1 MKKVKILIV
10 GGGMS
15 GLCYGILCARKGR
28 DVLICEKNARV
39 GKKISV
45 TGNGRCN
52 LGNQNVSERF
62 YNDGAVVKRV
72 LNAVSVAEYLEFLR
86 QCGIIT
92 FTDGA
97 GRIYPLC
104 ESAPAVAECLRYAY
118 ERAGGKTQ
126 CNCTVTDVRKQNDGF
141 TANCGGRTLY
151 FDEVVVCCG
160 SGSGCDSPVV
170 DEGLKKYFTPLVPSL
185 VPVKVRG
192 MDKTLNGIR
201 QKGVVT
207 LYSDGKPV
215 ATERGEVQFKEYGLS
230 GICIFNLS
238 AVIARDKVKGKVHDY
253 KFVLD
258 AFPDFSQSRLADV
271 LLSRSGWERDKLFY
285 GLLHNKVAQHLLKI
299 CGGADELAFA
309 AKNMSF
315 TCEKLLDYS
324 MSQVTAG
331 GVADNFVD
339 EKLRLP
345 NGVRVL
351 GEALNA
357 DGLCGGYNLFFAAAS
372 AIYASD
378 GGRE

>member
-1 MKKVKILIV
+1 MKILIV

-185 VPVKVRG
+185 VPVKVKG

-238 AVIARDKVKGKVHDY
+238 AAIARDTVKGKVDDY

-271 LLSRSGWERDKLFY
+271 LRARSGWERDKLFY
-285 GLLHNKVAQHLLKI
+285 GLLHNSI
-299 CGGADELAFA
+299 C
-309 AKNMSF
+309 
-315 TCEKLLDYS
+315 
-324 MSQVTAG
+324 
-331 GVADNFVD
+331 
-339 EKLRLP
+339 
-345 NGVRVL
+345 
-351 GEALNA
+351 
-357 DGLCGGYNLFFAAAS
+357 
-372 AIYASD
+372 
-378 GGRE
+378 

>member
-1 MKKVKILIV
+1 MKILIV

-15 GLCYGILCARKGR
+15 GLCYGILCARKGH

-72 LNAVSVAEYLEFLR
+72 LNAVSVAEYLEFLH

-160 SGSGCDSPVV
+160 SGSAAT
-170 DEGLKKYFTPLVPSL
+170 LPLW
-185 VPVKVRG
+185 
-192 MDKTLNGIR
+192 T
-201 QKGVVT
+201 KG
-207 LYSDGKPV
+207 
-215 ATERGEVQFKEYGLS
+215 
-230 GICIFNLS
+230 
-238 AVIARDKVKGKVHDY
+238 
-253 KFVLD
+253 
-258 AFPDFSQSRLADV
+258 
-271 LLSRSGWERDKLFY
+271 
-285 GLLHNKVAQHLLKI
+285 
-299 CGGADELAFA
+299 
-309 AKNMSF
+309 
-315 TCEKLLDYS
+315 
-324 MSQVTAG
+324 
-331 GVADNFVD
+331 
-339 EKLRLP
+339 
-345 NGVRVL
+345 
-351 GEALNA
+351 
-357 DGLCGGYNLFFAAAS
+357 
-372 AIYASD
+372 
-378 GGRE
+378 

>member
-1 MKKVKILIV
+1 
-10 GGGMS
+10 MS

-126 CNCTVTDVRKQNDGF
+126 CNCTVTDVSRQKDGF

-185 VPVKVRG
+185 VPVKVKG

-238 AVIARDKVKGKVHDY
+238 AVIARDKVKGNVHDY

-271 LLSRSGWERDKLFY
+271 LRSRSGWERDKLFY

-299 CGGADELAFA
+299 GGDADELAFA

-315 TCEKLLDYS
+315 TCEKLLDSS

>member
-1 MKKVKILIV
+1 MKILIV

-72 LNAVSVAEYLEFLR
+72 LNTVSVAEYLEFLR

-104 ESAPAVAECLRYAY
+104 ECAPAVAECLRYAY
-118 ERAGGKTQ
+118 ERSGGKTQ
-126 CNCTVTDVRKQNDGF
+126 CNCAVTDVRKQNDGF
-141 TANCGGRTLY
+141 TANCGGRTLS

-185 VPVKVRG
+185 VPVKVKG

-238 AVIARDKVKGKVHDY
+238 AVIARDKVKGIVHDY

-271 LLSRSGWERDKLFY
+271 LRSRSGWERDKLFY

-299 CGGADELAFA
+299 GSDADELAFA